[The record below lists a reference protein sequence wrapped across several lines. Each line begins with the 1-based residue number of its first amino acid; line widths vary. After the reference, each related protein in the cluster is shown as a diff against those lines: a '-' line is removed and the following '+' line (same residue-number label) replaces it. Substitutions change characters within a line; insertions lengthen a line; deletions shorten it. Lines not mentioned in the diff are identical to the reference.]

1 MSTPRQ
7 ACYLNRFD
15 VSVMKIVVENKYE
28 LGWEL
33 NNNEMKNCNLFF
45 IILFVT
51 LQKHIHSSY
60 YRMIRVKK

>member
-7 ACYLNRFD
+7 ACYLNRLD

-33 NNNEMKNCNLFF
+33 NNNEMKNCNPFF
-45 IILFVT
+45 IILFLT
-51 LQKHIHSSY
+51 L
-60 YRMIRVKK
+60 